1 MSTRRYTRGLQ
12 FRSFDACPANAF
24 RRFRSSKI
32 EEFARLSLKL
42 ATIFA
47 ALFVACSICIGAP
60 RQQTSQQKP
69 PDNYTGIFVEP
80 DQALFATMCALDAAG
95 FAADESTL
103 SEMPSRLALREA
115 MLKMQGPA
123 TEALRQ
129 FYHDHL
135 LGDPGETLSRYV
147 TFSLVVG
154 QPPRFD
160 FQVNH
165 DLLVAFYEEARLDSQ
180 GATVQTEY

>member
-47 ALFVACSICIGAP
+47 ALFVAGSICIGAQ
-60 RQQTSQQKP
+60 RQQTSQTSQQKP
-69 PDNYTGIFVEP
+69 PDNYTGISVEP

-135 LGDPGETLSRYV
+135 LGDPGETLSRYI

-154 QPPRFD
+154 PPPRFD

-165 DLLVAFYEEARLDSQ
+165 DLLPPDVLAIDGFREILAL
-180 GATVQTEY
+180 

>member
-1 MSTRRYTRGLQ
+1 M
-12 FRSFDACPANAF
+12 
-24 RRFRSSKI
+24 
-32 EEFARLSLKL
+32 SLKL

-47 ALFVACSICIGAP
+47 ALFVAGSICIGAQ
-60 RQQTSQQKP
+60 RQQTSQTSQQKP
-69 PDNYTGIFVEP
+69 PDNYTGISVEP

-135 LGDPGETLSRYV
+135 LGDPGETLSRYI

-154 QPPRFD
+154 PPPRFD

-165 DLLVAFYEEARLDSQ
+165 DLLPPDVLAIDGFREILAL
-180 GATVQTEY
+180 